1 MADEKREKSFI
12 EEYRMPDDVVA
23 TLQASQAP
31 ASAKPTRQARKT
43 KPFVLAELEAIAAD
57 NLAIGCPGATLM
69 PYIRYRV
76 WAERRRTIVL
86 GNQALADLGVD
97 RKTKYRVLRR
107 LERAGRI
114 SIERHSLRSPSVT
127 LLVS

>member
-1 MADEKREKSFI
+1 
-12 EEYRMPDDVVA
+12 
-23 TLQASQAP
+23 
-31 ASAKPTRQARKT
+31 
-43 KPFVLAELEAIAAD
+43 
-57 NLAIGCPGATLM
+57 M

-127 LLVS
+127 LLVP